1 MARSHKGK
9 KMNKFQIRAFFSQFP
24 FLTIGDK
31 PIVRNTEKV
40 EIVAV
45 SRIDKDFL
53 GKEPKYDGA
62 TGSLVGIDDSEHIY
76 LLDPDG
82 NLLIEVKQG
91 GYCHHNEAHT
101 ENECWSGETV
111 GEALLRTDPTQVH
124 YAVVVHTGFEIRD
137 HHSVGGYSVTVYKS
151 PQGFS
156 LPEWVEEQT
165 RRASEQIA
173 ATLTEINAEA

>member
-1 MARSHKGK
+1 MS
-9 KMNKFQIRAFFSQFP
+9 KFQIRAFFTQFP
-24 FLTIGDK
+24 FLTSGDE
-31 PIVRNTEKV
+31 PLVRDTEKV
-40 EIVAV
+40 EVVAV

-62 TGSLVGIDDSEHIY
+62 TGSLVGIHDSERIY
-76 LLDPDG
+76 LFDRDG

-101 ENECWSGETV
+101 DNEEWQGETV
-111 GEALLRTDPTQVH
+111 GEALLRTDPAQVH
-124 YAVVVHTGFEIRD
+124 YAVVVHTGYEIRD
-137 HHSVGGYSVTVYKS
+137 HHSVGGYSVTVYKP

-156 LPEWVEEQT
+156 LPDWVEEQT

-173 ATLTEINAEA
+173 ATLAEIDAKA